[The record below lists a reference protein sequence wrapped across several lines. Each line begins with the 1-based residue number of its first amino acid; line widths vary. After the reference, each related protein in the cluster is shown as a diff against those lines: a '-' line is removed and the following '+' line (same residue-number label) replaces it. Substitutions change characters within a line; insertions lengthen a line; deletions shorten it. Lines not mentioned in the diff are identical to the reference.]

1 MEPTIIR
8 QTVLI
13 TGASSGIGYELAK
26 IFAKNGFDLVLVA
39 RSELK
44 LVNTALEFQQQYGI
58 SAIPIAKDLSEPD
71 AARWLYDLLSSRQ
84 MKIDILINNAGFG
97 AFGPFIETS
106 WEEEQKM
113 IQVNMTLL
121 TEMCKLFSLDMIKR
135 RYGKILNVAS
145 TAAFQ
150 AGPLM
155 AVYYATKAYVLSFS
169 EALANEMHG
178 TGVTVSC
185 LCPGPTHTDFHRRAE
200 MTASKLIN
208 TNMAMDV
215 VPVARIGYKGL
226 MRGKRLIIP
235 GVRNKMFVQ
244 AVRFMPRKLITAIV
258 RRVQDGRVKAKSNAS
273 NTKGRKT

>member
-1 MEPTIIR
+1 MDRTNNKR
-8 QTVLI
+8 TVLI
-13 TGASSGIGYELAK
+13 TGASSGIGYELAR
-26 IFAKNGFDLVLVA
+26 IFARNGFDLVLVA

-44 LVNTALEFQQQYGI
+44 LVNTALEFQQQFGI
-58 SAIPIAKDLSEPD
+58 SAIPIAKDLSEHD
-71 AARWLYDLLSSRQ
+71 AARWLYDLLAS
-84 MKIDILINNAGFG
+84 KGIAIDILINNAGFG
-97 AFGPFIETS
+97 AFGPFIQTS

-113 IQVNMTLL
+113 IHVNMTLL
-121 TEMCKLFSLDMIKR
+121 TELCKLFGRDMVRR

-169 EALANEMHG
+169 EALANEMHR

-185 LCPGPTHTDFHRRAE
+185 LCPGPTNTNFHERAD
-200 MTASKLIN
+200 MSASTLIN
-208 TNMAMDV
+208 SNMAMDV

-235 GVRNKMFVQ
+235 GMKNKVFVQ
-244 AVRFMPRKLITAIV
+244 AVRFMPRKLITAII
-258 RRVQDGRVKAKSNAS
+258 RRVQDKRESAK
-273 NTKGRKT
+273 RRDPR